1 MSAPMPVA
9 ALLYRLGFL
18 DADLMIKMG
27 VKVKGLTS
35 AAIIF
40 FVGGIRVFNMVNFYH
55 CDTFYHSSW

>member
-18 DADLMIKMG
+18 DADLMKKMG

-40 FVGGIRVFNMVNFYH
+40 FVGGKGSITWLIFYY

>member
-1 MSAPMPVA
+1 MIAPMPVG

-40 FVGGIRVFNMVNFYH
+40 FVGGIRVFNMVNFL
-55 CDTFYHSSW
+55 SL